1 MLSSDEGSNG
11 YGNYKTCSK
20 RNLEAIGG
28 FGGNLPLFSLVDL
41 LGFATRVAYLKEC
54 IVRKTM
60 KLKLAGIALNRRQ
73 DGTQTNVI

>member
-41 LGFATRVAYLKEC
+41 LGFATRVAYLSSSSSSNLYLNSVKKSSVIL
-54 IVRKTM
+54 IVF
-60 KLKLAGIALNRRQ
+60 
-73 DGTQTNVI
+73 

>member
-41 LGFATRVAYLKEC
+41 LGFATRVAYLNEY
-54 IVRKTM
+54 V
-60 KLKLAGIALNRRQ
+60 
-73 DGTQTNVI
+73 